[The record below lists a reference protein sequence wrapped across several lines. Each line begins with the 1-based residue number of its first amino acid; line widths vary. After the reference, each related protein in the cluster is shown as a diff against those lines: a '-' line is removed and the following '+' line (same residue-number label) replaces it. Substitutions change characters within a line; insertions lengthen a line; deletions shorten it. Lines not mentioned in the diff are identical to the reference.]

1 MSGRGKEKHLD
12 RKILIGVMG
21 PGSGASEVDR
31 INAYELGK
39 LIAREGWVLL
49 TGGRNTGVMDAANQG
64 AKAANGLT
72 VGILPTDSDRGI
84 SDAVDIAI
92 FTDMGS
98 ARNNINVLS
107 STVVVACGMGA
118 GTASEVALALKA
130 DKSVILLSDRPE
142 SQQFFQSLSAERVFI
157 AQTPVDAIA
166 IVKDLLS

>member
-1 MSGRGKEKHLD
+1 M

-21 PGSGASEVDR
+21 PGTGASQADQQ
-31 INAYELGK
+31 NAHALGK
-39 LIAREGWVLL
+39 LIAEEGWVLL
-49 TGGRNTGVMDAANQG
+49 TGGRNAGVMKAANSG

-72 VGILPTDSDRGI
+72 VGILPTADDSGI

-107 STVVVACGMGA
+107 SDVVIACGMGA

-130 DKSVILLSDRPE
+130 NKSVVLLSEYQE
-142 SQQFFQSLSAERVFI
+142 SQRFFTSLSSGTVFV
-157 AQTPVDAIA
+157 AKTPEAAIA
-166 IVKDLLS
+166 IVKDLIEH

>member
-1 MSGRGKEKHLD
+1 MN

-21 PGSGASEVDR
+21 PGAGASEVDR
-31 INAYELGK
+31 KNAYELGK
-39 LIAREGWVLL
+39 LIAQEGWVLL
-49 TGGRNTGVMDAANQG
+49 TGGRNMGVMDAANQG

-107 STVVVACGMGA
+107 SDVVIGCGMGT

-130 DKSVILLSDRPE
+130 NKSVILLSEHPE
-142 SQQFFQSLSAERVFI
+142 SQQFFKSLSAARVSI